1 MRGLLVSA
9 VLAAWLLL
17 PAPAR
22 AGLYSTREHLLDYI
36 FGPHAAYKGELDALQ
51 SIVAT
56 VTENDTRSARH
67 QVLSQIEIL
76 EKKRNDG
83 NLGYEERIN
92 LSACYMRLHQPETF
106 DKAIRLLEEL
116 PRQERDFVA
125 LSNLATAHQL
135 AGNLPLAERYL
146 TEALESWPQVS
157 SWTPSNS
164 WRLNWLRLAEKAQ
177 LRMISGRLR
186 EQRETRGAPVA
197 VDAIFPGVRWVG
209 PSGEYEAGLLA
220 ASEWPKLP
228 AYSIDIVKQLVL
240 WMPHDLRLRW
250 LLAELANAEG
260 DWLGAVKLMDDM
272 SLNQNY
278 GNREF
283 REHHAVLRRA
293 RAVAEHVSRMRPR
306 FLEEKATASLVP
318 LSGLLPPGAAV
329 TLEAAGTAM
338 ALEKIVPEPLPET
351 DYSAAAEADSPPPA
365 ASPPSTWTPEWRQ
378 IGISFVAGAIVAAL
392 LSLQLREMRKRKR
405 DAQPAPQ
412 E

>member
-9 VLAAWLLL
+9 VLAAWLTM
-17 PAPAR
+17 PATTC

-36 FGPHAAYKGELDALQ
+36 FGSHVAYKGELDDLQ
-51 SIVAT
+51 SIVAK
-56 VTENDTRSARH
+56 ENEGNPKSPRR
-67 QVLSQIEIL
+67 QVLAQIEIL
-76 EKKRNDG
+76 EGKRGDG
-83 NLGYEERIN
+83 SLTYEDRIN
-92 LSACYMRLHQPETF
+92 LSACYVRLHQPETI
-106 DKAIRLLEEL
+106 DKAIRLLEEV

-146 TEALESWPQVS
+146 TAALESWPQVS
-157 SWTPSNS
+157 AWTPS

-186 EQRETRGAPVA
+186 EQRETRGAA
-197 VDAIFPGVRWVG
+197 ESVDAIFPGIRWVG

-283 REHHAVLRRA
+283 RDHHAVLRRK
-293 RAVAEHVSRMRPR
+293 RLVEEHVGRMRPR
-306 FLEEKATASLVP
+306 FLEEKATAALVP

-338 ALEKIVPEPLPET
+338 ALEKIVKGPLPET
-351 DYSAAAEADSPPPA
+351 DYSAAAETDSPPPA
-365 ASPPSTWTPEWRQ
+365 AAPPSTWTPEWRQ

-392 LSLQLREMRKRKR
+392 LSLQLREIRKRKR
-405 DAQPAPQ
+405 DAQPASQ